1 MKRPHNLWSILYS
14 IANVTSHMCV
24 PSLCIRYM
32 DERPNNSS
40 ITKTVLNGINH
51 CRAEGFT
58 VVHLGDTLARARTMN
73 AARAAVLVHPEHYNR
88 RHTSS
93 PNEKTGSAVQLP
105 PPLLRRHGERMV
117 EARLA
122 GCSVHSLSVEGG
134 AVATLRHTGEGSSN
148 ATCTLRVGLDV
159 EMSVNALSPKEVARK
174 HGGRAL
180 WLELET
186 IFAGLIH

>member
-40 ITKTVLNGINH
+40 ITKTVLDGIKH

-93 PNEKTGSAVQLP
+93 PNEKAGSAVQLP

-134 AVATLRHTGEGSSN
+134 AVAR
-148 ATCTLRVGLDV
+148 TLRVGLDV

>member
-1 MKRPHNLWSILYS
+1 
-14 IANVTSHMCV
+14 V

-40 ITKTVLNGINH
+40 ITKAVLGGIKH

-73 AARAAVLVHPEHYNR
+73 AARAAVLVHPEHHYR
-88 RHTSS
+88 RHAHI
-93 PNEKTGSAVQLP
+93 PDKKAGSAVQLP

-122 GCSVHSLSVEGG
+122 GCSVHSLSVLSVEGG
-134 AVATLRHTGEGSSN
+134 AVARS
-148 ATCTLRVGLDV
+148 LRVGLDV

-180 WLELET
+180 RLELET